1 MSEKMNGPVGSALVV
16 GGGIGGVQ
24 TALDL
29 ADSGYYVYLVEKS
42 PSIGGTMSQ
51 LDKTFPTNDC
61 SMCILGPKLVECGRH
76 LNIENITYSE
86 LLDLQGEAGDFT
98 ATIWEK
104 PRYVDVEACTGCGE
118 CAEVCPVS
126 ALSEYEECLTE
137 RQAVYRPFPQA
148 SPNAFTI
155 EKHRERRLC
164 ELNCP
169 ADCDAQ
175 GYIALIG
182 QQKYEEALSL
192 IRETVP
198 LPGVMGRICVHPC
211 ESNCRRSGIDEPV
224 SVAALKRFVAD
235 QVDPLEVLPEVEEPR
250 EEKVAIV
257 GSGPAGLTS
266 AYYLARA
273 GYQCTIYEAQ
283 PVPGGMLA
291 LGIPEYR
298 LPHDVLEREIRVI
311 EKMGVQII
319 TDTAIGTDITVD
331 ELFEQGYDAVYLGIG
346 AQNGRAM
353 GIPGE
358 DVETAV
364 QGVDFLREANLHAHG
379 HPYEGPPVEGRSV
392 AVVGGGN
399 VAMDAA
405 RTALRMGAEDV
416 RVLYR
421 RSQKEMPALAEEIE
435 EAHEEGVEF
444 ELLVNPTEVL
454 TVDGEM
460 TGLRCV
466 TMQLGAPDDSGRR
479 RPEPVPG
486 SEFDLDVDVLIECI
500 GQSVDLDAAR
510 EAGVEHDDW
519 TVSADPLT
527 YETNREGVFAGGDG
541 VTGPSVAVEA
551 VADGRKAAESIH
563 RYLNGMDLSADREDD
578 IRPDPAMDD
587 LPAPVQRRSRQKP
600 ELADAADRTGDFNEV
615 VAALEEE
622 AAAIEAERCL
632 DCAVCSECLECV
644 AACEANAIDHDDP
657 GTVRSVNVGA
667 VVLSPG
673 FEEFDPDTLFEYG
686 YGSSENVVSSIE
698 FERILSASGPYGGEL
713 VRPSDGRHPDSIA
726 WIQCI
731 GSRDE
736 QVGCGYCSSVCCTYA
751 IKQAQVAQEHSDTP
765 LDMGIF
771 FMDMRTHGKDFE
783 RYYNRAQDEH
793 DVDFV
798 RCKVHEIKEDEEGR
812 LILRYATTDGA
823 VRETTYD
830 MVVLSVGL
838 RPPADGA
845 DLAERTGI
853 GLNDYGF
860 TRTRYFQPI
869 ESTRPGVFVSG
880 AFGGPRDIPETVMQ
894 SSAAAGRV
902 SQMLSDARFSAT
914 EVKEYPVEKDVTEEP
929 PRVGVF
935 VCHCGLNIG
944 GVVDVPA
951 VKEYAAE
958 LPHVVFAEENLY
970 TCSQDTQEIIK
981 EKIEEYDLN
990 RVVVASCTPRTHEPL
1005 FQETV
1010 REAGLNKY
1018 MFTMA
1023 NIRDQCSWVHSS
1035 DPEGATEKSKD
1046 LVRAAVAKVVEL
1058 EPLPEITIG
1067 LNKSALVI
1075 GGGVSGMTSALTLS
1089 EQGFPVH
1096 LVEKEESLGGNAR
1109 AVRRTI
1115 EGESVD
1121 EFLAG
1126 LIRRVDDDPLIDVHR
1141 NCEVIESAGYVGNF
1155 VTTLRSGDESEEEI
1169 EHGAVILAS
1178 GAVPYVPHEG
1188 QFGWELHGDV
1198 ISCADLENEIEK
1210 QSEHISSARRVG
1222 IVHCVGSRDEER
1234 PYCSRICCSTA
1245 IKNAIEL
1252 KERYPDKEVY
1262 LFYRDVRTYGF
1273 IEEHYRRARDLGVHF
1288 IRYEEDNPPEVS
1300 AGEQLEVSFFD
1311 EVVDRQITVEMDV
1324 LALANGLVPSPGAVD
1339 LAKMFKVP
1347 LNEDGFFLE
1356 AHVKLRPVD
1365 FATDGVYMAGL
1376 VHAPKNLSESISQAE
1391 AAAGR
1396 ATTLLSQDELA
1407 VEGWVARVSD
1417 ERCSGCE
1424 ACVNVCPYSA
1434 VSIDEDKHVATV
1446 NEVLCKGCGACT
1458 VACRAGAIDTK
1469 GFTNQ
1474 QLLKEVEAICF

>member
-1 MSEKMNGPVGSALVV
+1 MAEQNNGPIGSVLVV

-29 ADSGYYVYLVEKS
+29 ADSGYFVYLVEKS

-86 LLDLQGEAGDFT
+86 LLDLQGKAGNFT
-98 ATIWEK
+98 ATVWEK

-126 ALSEYEECLTE
+126 ALSEYEEYLTD
-137 RQAVYRPFPQA
+137 RRAVYRPFPQA

-182 QQKYEEALSL
+182 EGKYEESLSL
-192 IRETVP
+192 IRETIP

-211 ESNCRRSGIDEPV
+211 EDNCRRSGVDEPV
-224 SVAALKRFVAD
+224 SVAALKRFVAE
-235 QVDPLEVLPEVEEPR
+235 QVDPLEVMPEIAEPR
-250 EEKVAIV
+250 DEKVAIV
-257 GSGPAGLTS
+257 GSGPAGLSS
-266 AYYLARA
+266 AYYLARS
-273 GYQCTIYEAQ
+273 GYRCTIYEAQ
-283 PVPGGMLA
+283 PVAGGMLA

-298 LPHDVLEREIRVI
+298 LPHDVLQREIKVI
-311 EKMGVQII
+311 EEMGVQII
-319 TDTAIGTDITVD
+319 TDTAVGTDITVD
-331 ELFEQGYDAVYLGIG
+331 QLFADGYEAVYLAVG
-346 AQNGRAM
+346 AQRGRAM

-358 DVETAV
+358 EAESAV
-364 QGVDFLREANLHAHG
+364 QGVDFLREANLQSHG
-379 HPYEGPPVEGRSV
+379 YPYNGPEIAGRSV

-435 EAHEEGVEF
+435 EAHHEGVQF
-444 ELLVNPTEVL
+444 DLLVNPTEIL
-454 TVDGEM
+454 TAGGDV
-460 TGLRCV
+460 TGVRCV
-466 TMQLGAPDDSGRR
+466 KMQLGAPDDSGRR
-479 RPEPVPG
+479 RPEPIEG
-486 SEFDLDVDVLIECI
+486 SEFELDIDVFIECI
-500 GQSVDLDAAR
+500 GQSVDLDAADD
-510 EAGVEHDDW
+510 AGVGHDDW
-519 TVSADPLT
+519 TVDADPLT
-527 YETNREGVFAGGDG
+527 HETSRPGVFAGGDG
-541 VTGPSVAVEA
+541 VRGPAVAVEA
-551 VADGRKAAESIH
+551 IADGRKAAESIH
-563 RYLNGMDLSADREDD
+563 RYLNGENLREGREDEV
-578 IRPDPAMDD
+578 RPDPAMDD
-587 LPAPVQRRSRQKP
+587 LPVPVQAAARQRP
-600 ELADAADRTGDFNEV
+600 EATGAAGEPGDFSEA
-615 VAALEEE
+615 VATLDCDSAM
-622 AAAIEAERCL
+622 IEAERCL
-632 DCAVCSECLECV
+632 DCAVCSECMECV
-644 AACEANAIDHDDP
+644 TACEADAIKHDDP
-657 GTVRSVNVGA
+657 GRVRSIDVGA

-673 FEEFDPDTLFEYG
+673 FDEFDPQTLFEYG
-686 YGSSENVVSSIE
+686 YQSSENVVSSIE

-793 DVDFV
+793 DVDFI
-798 RCKVHEIKEDEEGR
+798 RCKVHDVHEDEDGR
-812 LILRYATTDGA
+812 LTLRYAAEDGVA
-823 VRETTYD
+823 REATYD

-845 DLAERTGI
+845 DMADRAGI

-860 TRTRYFQPI
+860 TRSNYFHPI
-869 ESTRPGVFVSG
+869 ETTRPGVYVSG
-880 AFGGPRDIPETVMQ
+880 AFGGPHDIPETVMQ

-902 SQMLSDARFSAT
+902 SQLLSDARFSAT
-914 EVKEYPVEKDVTEEP
+914 QKKEYPPERDVSEDP

-944 GVVDVPA
+944 GVVDVPT

-1010 REAGLNKY
+1010 REAGLNQY
-1018 MFTMA
+1018 MFAMA

-1035 DPEGATEKSKD
+1035 DPDGATEKSKD
-1046 LVRAAVAKVVEL
+1046 LVRAAVARVVEL

-1067 LNKSALVI
+1067 LNRNALVI
-1075 GGGVSGMTSALTLS
+1075 GGGVAGMTSALTLS
-1089 EQGFPVH
+1089 EQGFGVH
-1096 LVEKEESLGGNAR
+1096 LVEREASLGGNAR
-1109 AVRRTI
+1109 KVRRTI
-1115 EGESVD
+1115 DGESVD
-1121 EFLAG
+1121 EFLQE
-1126 LIRRVDDDPLIDVHR
+1126 LIRRVQDDPLIDVHTER
-1141 NCEVIESAGYVGNF
+1141 EVADSAGYVGNF
-1155 VTTLRSGDESEEEI
+1155 VTTLRADDGTEDEI
-1169 EHGAVILAS
+1169 EHGAVILAT
-1178 GAVPYVPHEG
+1178 GAVQYEPSSGE
-1188 QFGWELHGDV
+1188 FGWDEHGDV
-1198 ISCADLENEIEK
+1198 LTCADLEDEIIDGSDRLRK
-1210 QSEHISSARRVG
+1210 AQRVG
-1222 IVHCVGSRDEER
+1222 IVHCVGSRDEQR

-1252 KERYPDKEVY
+1252 KQRYPDKEVY

-1273 IEEHYRRARDLGVHF
+1273 AEEHYRRARDLGVHF
-1288 IRYEEDNPPEVS
+1288 IRYEENNPPEVT
-1300 AGEQLEVSFFD
+1300 AGDQLAVSFFD
-1311 EVVDRQITVEMDV
+1311 EVLGRQMMLDLDL
-1324 LALANGLVPSPGAVD
+1324 LALANGLVPSPGAVE
-1339 LAKMFKVP
+1339 LAKLFKVP

-1365 FATDGVYMAGL
+1365 FATDGVFMAGL

-1407 VEGWVARVSD
+1407 VEGWVARVSE

-1434 VSIDEDKHVATV
+1434 VSLDEEKHVVTV